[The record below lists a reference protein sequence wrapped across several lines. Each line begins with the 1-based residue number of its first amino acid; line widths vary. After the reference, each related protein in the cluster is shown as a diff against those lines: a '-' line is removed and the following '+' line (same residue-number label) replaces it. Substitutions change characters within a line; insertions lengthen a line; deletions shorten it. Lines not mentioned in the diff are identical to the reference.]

1 MAVSISGEQD
11 AADSMAAVPP
21 SSWPVASGLCCRRVR
36 RATAA
41 MTAAMTAAI
50 QALVCLIPDTEVWAT
65 VKATETHT
73 YTA

>member
-1 MAVSISGEQD
+1 
-11 AADSMAAVPP
+11 
-21 SSWPVASGLCCRRVR
+21 
-36 RATAA
+36 